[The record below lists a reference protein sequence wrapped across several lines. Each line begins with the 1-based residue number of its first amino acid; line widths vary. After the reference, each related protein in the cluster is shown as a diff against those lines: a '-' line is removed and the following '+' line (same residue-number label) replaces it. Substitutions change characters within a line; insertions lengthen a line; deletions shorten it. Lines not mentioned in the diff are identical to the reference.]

1 MPNAFLRISDLHV
14 QIAEKEILKGL
25 DLEMNKGE
33 IHVIM
38 GPNGAGKSTL
48 ANVLMGHPKY
58 EITQGKIEFNGAD
71 ITGLQP
77 HERAR
82 LGLFLSFQYPQE
94 VAGITLE
101 NFLRSAKAAVSGEQ
115 VKVLAFQ
122 KELKKKME
130 VLEMNP
136 EYAGRYLNH
145 GFSGGEKKKSEILQM
160 LVLDPLLAVLDETDS
175 GLDVDAV
182 RVVAKGI
189 GEYHHGGNSLLVIT
203 HHRSLLEYINPNF
216 VHFLVDGRIVETGG
230 PELMEEVERAGFAAY
245 KGA

>member
-25 DLEMNKGE
+25 NLEINKGE

-58 EITQGKIEFNGAD
+58 EVTRGKIEFNGTD
-71 ITGLQP
+71 ITELQP

-101 NFLRSAKAAVSGEQ
+101 NFLRTAKGAVSGEQ

-122 KELKKKME
+122 KELKQKME
-130 VLEMNP
+130 ILEMNP

-189 GEYHHGGNSLLVIT
+189 AEYHHGGNSLLVIT

-245 KGA
+245 KGV